1 MDLDAIYVFLL
12 EAQASP
18 IVQERVA
25 ASQPDSLPV
34 TSPGDVPTFADNVGP
49 ILTARCGTCHGTAGG
64 WSAADL
70 ESVMTTG
77 TNAPVVVPGD
87 PENSL
92 LAQKLLGVQ
101 ESGALMPPSGTLPDA
116 EIRTI
121 IDWITAGADQ

>member
-1 MDLDAIYVFLL
+1 MDEGRWLGGAPNPEGKGRI
-12 EAQASP
+12 P
-18 IVQERVA
+18 NI
-25 ASQPDSLPV
+25 
-34 TSPGDVPTFADNVGP
+34 TPGDAG
-49 ILTARCGTCHGTAGG
+49 IGG